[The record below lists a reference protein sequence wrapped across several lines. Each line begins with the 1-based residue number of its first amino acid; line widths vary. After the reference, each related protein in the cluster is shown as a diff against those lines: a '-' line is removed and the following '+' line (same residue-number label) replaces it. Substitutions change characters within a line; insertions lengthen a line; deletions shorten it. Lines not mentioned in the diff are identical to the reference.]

1 MPHKRRLFARGRADI
16 HFYLPEESSSGCLV
30 MTATADRATFASL
43 AGFKPSYV
51 TQLKKDGRLVLDP
64 AGRILVVESL
74 ARIRETADPSKA
86 GVAARHEAERAAKA
100 APSAADD
107 DADLDAEDDAPEAPP
122 APPTR
127 ASSAYQDSR
136 AKREHYLA
144 LAAQRDY
151 EISIGK
157 LLNADD
163 VIAVV
168 AEAATAIR
176 VRLEA
181 LADTL
186 SVQLAAEPDESRCRA
201 LIAEAHE
208 QALAELARAFRGVV
222 AA

>member
-1 MPHKRRLFARGRADI
+1 MLARGRADI
-16 HFYLPEESSSGCLV
+16 HFFLPEESSSGNLV
-30 MTATADRATFASL
+30 MTTPATADRTTFASL

-51 TQLKKDGRLVLDP
+51 TQLKKDNRLVLD
-64 AGRILVVESL
+64 AQGRILVVESL

-100 APSAADD
+100 SSSAPENDQDADQDDDLPEAASAAQ
-107 DADLDAEDDAPEAPP
+107 P
-122 APPTR
+122 R

-151 EISIGK
+151 EQSIGK

-163 VIAVV
+163 VVAVL

-208 QALAELARAFRGVV
+208 HALGELARAFRSAVP
-222 AA
+222 A